1 MSLPLKAKVAVRDKW
16 EKTDSPVQ
24 TAIKEVKGLLG
35 LDVHCEPE
43 WPILIS
49 ELEKVYE
56 DKAQLIGA
64 LVGILQTWFATLAE
78 IIDDSTQDTWSEKVV
93 EKVNEL
99 TSRLNVTVEASETER
114 ASTEWSDRRKGFLV
128 CIPKVHVYQ
137 PAQFGSLFKE
147 QLLDCFEEKK
157 KPSQSLPIH
166 STTGDE
172 WADVGMD
179 EAAEKP
185 VKPTATKDTASIVDY
200 LPDANTLP
208 KPGTLLLKPPYH
220 LFIHAIGNNKL
231 EIQCSHSA
239 TLEVLSDY
247 LKRWCRINP
256 NLTTKPPAVEITL
269 NQGSCGFGLT
279 YDTLTLFCENRYHGI
294 FTVSPTLILHLVEG
308 EFGYE
313 RVYSD
318 ASTWQYRRDAP
329 FKRA

>member
-16 EKTDSPVQ
+16 EKADSPVQ

-64 LVGILQTWFATLAE
+64 LIGITQVWFATLAE
-78 IIDDSTQDTWSEKVV
+78 IMDDSTQDTWSEKVV
-93 EKVNEL
+93 EKINEV
-99 TSRLNVTVEASETER
+99 TSRLNVTLEVSETEQ
-114 ASTEWSDRRKGFLV
+114 ASTEWSDSRKGFLV
-128 CIPKVHVYQ
+128 LVPKVHVYQ
-137 PAQFGSLFKE
+137 PAQFGSLFKD

-157 KPSQSLPIH
+157 KPSQPLPIH

-172 WADVGMD
+172 WADVGID
-179 EAAEKP
+179 DTTERP
-185 VKPTATKDTASIVDY
+185 ATTVVSKGAASIVEY
-200 LPDANTLP
+200 LPDPNTLP

-220 LFIHAIGNNKL
+220 LFIHALGNNKL

-239 TLEVLSDY
+239 TLEVLSEY

-279 YDTLTLFCENRYHGI
+279 YDTLTLYSENRYAGI

-308 EFGYE
+308 QFGYE

-318 ASTWQYRRDAP
+318 ATTWQYRRDTP
-329 FKRA
+329 FKR